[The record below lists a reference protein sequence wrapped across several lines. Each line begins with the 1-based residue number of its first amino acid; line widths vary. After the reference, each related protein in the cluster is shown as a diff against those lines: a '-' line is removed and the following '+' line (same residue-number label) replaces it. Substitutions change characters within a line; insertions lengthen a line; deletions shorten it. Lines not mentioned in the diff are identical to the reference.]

1 MSDRPTILFIA
12 DGVTLA
18 HAARPAALAQGLD
31 ANKFNV
37 ILACDP
43 RYHTFLSGLP
53 FPIHPLRSIPTE
65 QFLQA
70 AAKGRPL
77 YDTCTLRDYVR
88 DDLKLLETVQPLAV
102 VGDHRLSL
110 SVSARVAA
118 VPYLGI
124 TNAYWSPYAEPASPL
139 PELPMNRWLGTTLA
153 QFLFNLV
160 WPLASAYHSLPLNR
174 VRHDYGLPSLGWDW
188 RHPYTDA
195 DRTLYADASE
205 LVPLR
210 RLPANHVY
218 LGPVMWSPP
227 VKLPSW
233 WDDLPT
239 DRPLIYATLG
249 SSGNPRL
256 LKVVLDALADLPVTV
271 MATTAGT
278 AELGSLPANAHLI
291 DYAPGDKLA
300 ARADLII
307 CNGGSLTVYQAL
319 AAGKPLIGIAS
330 HMDQHLS
337 MRYVEQAG
345 VGILLRS
352 ELLNGKRLRTA
363 VQQMLADDQVKY
375 KAGAMARS
383 IAGYAPAQRLGAIL
397 EEVIG
402 RVEH

>member
-1 MSDRPTILFIA
+1 
-12 DGVTLA
+12 
-18 HAARPAALAQGLD
+18 
-31 ANKFNV
+31 
-37 ILACDP
+37 
-43 RYHTFLSGLP
+43 
-53 FPIHPLRSIPTE
+53 
-65 QFLQA
+65 
-70 AAKGRPL
+70 
-77 YDTCTLRDYVR
+77 
-88 DDLKLLETVQPLAV
+88 
-102 VGDHRLSL
+102 
-110 SVSARVAA
+110 
-118 VPYLGI
+118 
-124 TNAYWSPYAEPASPL
+124 
-139 PELPMNRWLGTTLA
+139 
-153 QFLFNLV
+153 
-160 WPLASAYHSLPLNR
+160 
-174 VRHDYGLPSLGWDW
+174 
-188 RHPYTDA
+188 
-195 DRTLYADASE
+195 
-205 LVPLR
+205 
-210 RLPANHVY
+210 
-218 LGPVMWSPP
+218 MWSPP

-256 LKVVLDALADLPVTV
+256 LKVVLDTLADLPVTV

-278 AELGSLPANAHLI
+278 AKLGSLPANAHLI

-363 VQQMLADDQVKY
+363 VQQMLSDDQVKY

-383 IAGYAPAQRLGAIL
+383 IAAYAPAQRLGAIL